1 MRIEIIALIL
11 QIAVN
16 GTTPT
21 KLAYLSYGELNE
33 CLVMLKENDM
43 LLEYPGKEQTFITT
57 AKGQYFL
64 QLYIELNDLVTVTN
78 RRNVT
83 AVLHSA
89 LLRRANVVEHYTVY
103 SLHYL
108 MSMIRLM
115 VQKTLIK
122 NNHGNF

>member
-16 GTTPT
+16 WTTPT
-21 KLAYLSYGELNE
+21 KLAYLSYEELNE

-57 AKGQYFL
+57 AKGHIFYR
-64 QLYIELNDLVTVTN
+64 YIELNDLVTVTN

-83 AVLHSA
+83 AVFNSA

-103 SLHYL
+103 SFHYL